1 MSFDSTLSRGAIL
14 VQDAAELLNLA
25 QEAGQLGLFEW
36 RVQIG
41 TVRLSP
47 KLMSL
52 YGLTEFDGQHQTWL
66 QCLFQED
73 VLRVTDEID
82 NAFAKGARECHIE
95 FRICR

>member
-52 YGLTEFDGQHQTWL
+52 
-66 QCLFQED
+66 
-73 VLRVTDEID
+73 
-82 NAFAKGARECHIE
+82 
-95 FRICR
+95 